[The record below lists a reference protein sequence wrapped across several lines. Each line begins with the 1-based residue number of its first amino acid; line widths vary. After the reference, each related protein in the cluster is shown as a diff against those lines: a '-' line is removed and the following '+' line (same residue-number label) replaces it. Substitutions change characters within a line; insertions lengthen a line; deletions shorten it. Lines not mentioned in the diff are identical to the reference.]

1 MSQANFRSISA
12 AVVLCIAMALTTG
25 VAAQQSF
32 RDSIVQAQKLVRG
45 SMRQILA
52 EELLLTEEESAAF
65 WPLYDKYDGDMR
77 AVAESYIAVVAEFVD
92 RYQAGELADDDA
104 DRLLDASFDNQMDAL
119 QIRQRYVRQFR
130 KILPGVKVARFY
142 QLESKVQAE
151 VNAALALAIP
161 LADPR

>member
-1 MSQANFRSISA
+1 MSQANFRTISA
-12 AVVLCIAMALTTG
+12 VFVLCIAMLLTTN
-25 VAAQQSF
+25 VDAQLSF
-32 RDSIVQAQKLVRG
+32 HDSIVQAQKLVRG
-45 SMRQILA
+45 SMRQILS
-52 EELLLTEEESAAF
+52 EELLLTEEENGAF
-65 WPLYDKYDGDMR
+65 WPLYDKYDQDMR
-77 AVAESYIAVVAEFVD
+77 RVADNYIAVVGEFID
-92 RYQAGELADDDA
+92 RYQAGELTDDDA